1 MEIIQT
7 EFSKELLRLLRKY
20 KKTLTAD
27 KSGIHVIDCDDLRL
41 VGIQNA
47 TTPSEE
53 YRGTLIF
60 VI

>member
-1 MEIIQT
+1 MEIIKT
-7 EFSKELLRLLRKY
+7 EFSKELLRVLQKY

-41 VGIQNA
+41 VGVQKA

-53 YRGTLIF
+53 YRDTLVF